1 MKIFVSLSEP
11 LGYRFGKYNK
21 KGIVFYK
28 FDEPIDT
35 IKDTIAFG
43 FMTWYENGTIFR
55 ADSAD
60 NGDFIRIFLVCF
72 IFKVNFLSLF
82 NLNSII
88 NVRKTDT

>member
-1 MKIFVSLSEP
+1 MKSKRLYNLSFVKKTFFYLITEP

-21 KGIVFYK
+21 KGIVVYK
-28 FDEPIDT
+28 FAEPIDT

-60 NGDFIRIFLVCF
+60 NGDFIRIFLVRF
-72 IFKVNFLSLF
+72 YLESKF
-82 NLNSII
+82 
-88 NVRKTDT
+88 